1 MPKVIPQLLIPP
13 ARYPQYRG
21 TLHIETHRTA
31 LVSNHPF
38 PLGAFTSERDDGRW
52 TCDFS
57 GMSVLETAEK
67 RAERSA
73 KNLRDIHHTFTS
85 ERWRVE
91 HLELI

>member
-38 PLGAFTSERDDGRW
+38 PLGAFTSETGRW
-52 TCDFS
+52 TLDLRLLGHVRSRDSREKSREVCKE
-57 GMSVLETAEK
+57 LERHSSYLYFRK
-67 RAERSA
+67 
-73 KNLRDIHHTFTS
+73 
-85 ERWRVE
+85 VE
-91 HLELI
+91 G